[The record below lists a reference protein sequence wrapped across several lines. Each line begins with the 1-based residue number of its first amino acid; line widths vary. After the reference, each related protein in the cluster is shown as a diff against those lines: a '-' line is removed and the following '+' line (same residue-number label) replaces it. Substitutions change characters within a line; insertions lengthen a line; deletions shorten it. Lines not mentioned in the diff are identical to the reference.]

1 MANGIN
7 NLLALGSLQFPGM
20 KKKNNQPNYSERPM
34 DMMSPI
40 NNNVQGNMGVFGQ
53 PLLPQPS
60 MNVQSPSQLS
70 ASLQIDALGGGP
82 DQTGEDPVGTGVG
95 TYGEIDPNDNTGV
108 APPTGSTM
116 TTSGSSPMGNV
127 MAPFSTPT
135 SSLLESFYGGLQDPY
150 KSQILAATSADSES
164 GAGLSL
170 KELADLAGFDT
181 SKLTQA
187 DYDALQKAGIGRFAN
202 YMQGTEE
209 KLQNLQQYRSMLL
222 GQAAQEGSY
231 AVEGLLGMTEDAS
244 VSGLQSGRKA
254 GRSRR
259 ARKSLRE
266 AMRTQLLGGEE
277 QYQSELDSLRSEV
290 VGGLQA
296 GLTDIAD
303 KVIGLNA
310 DFGTK
315 LKDYSYEFSPTDSA
329 ATGPGQP
336 TTQGGNPAQYQ
347 QIYNSYNIEQQD
359 MQTVQNYINSYF
371 MQNNY
376 YPTSGELDNYIQS
389 LGYGQDEE
397 MV

>member
-1 MANGIN
+1 
-7 NLLALGSLQFPGM
+7 
-20 KKKNNQPNYSERPM
+20 
-34 DMMSPI
+34 
-40 NNNVQGNMGVFGQ
+40 
-53 PLLPQPS
+53 
-60 MNVQSPSQLS
+60 
-70 ASLQIDALGGGP
+70 
-82 DQTGEDPVGTGVG
+82 
-95 TYGEIDPNDNTGV
+95 
-108 APPTGSTM
+108 M

-259 ARKSLRE
+259 
-266 AMRTQLLGGEE
+266 
-277 QYQSELDSLRSEV
+277 V
-290 VGGLQA
+290 VNL
-296 GLTDIAD
+296 
-303 KVIGLNA
+303 
-310 DFGTK
+310 
-315 LKDYSYEFSPTDSA
+315 
-329 ATGPGQP
+329 
-336 TTQGGNPAQYQ
+336 
-347 QIYNSYNIEQQD
+347 
-359 MQTVQNYINSYF
+359 
-371 MQNNY
+371 
-376 YPTSGELDNYIQS
+376 
-389 LGYGQDEE
+389 
-397 MV
+397 